1 MKIFISIIILF
12 LADILWAGNNDI
24 YITQTGTGL
33 TLTIDQIGAT
43 NKVGTT
49 SARAIVSGTS
59 MTLDIDQI
67 GSSNT
72 LAASILQGNSSSWT
86 YSNTGDS
93 GSATFAVGATGDV
106 AGSDFD
112 WTSSGGD
119 GNVLIF
125 TQGADA
131 TATSGDQDFAITGA
145 SNNINVKCEVI
156 GCTNSWTVSGS
167 SNDIDTVQS
176 GANDHDITVNLT
188 GSSMDVDIHQTDTT
202 STNVANLLLQSSGGS
217 GSSVDIDQCA
227 SGC

>member
-1 MKIFISIIILF
+1 MSSIY
-12 LADILWAGNNDI
+12 AGSNEI

-86 YSNTGDS
+86 YSNTGS
-93 GSATFAVGATGDV
+93 SASATFAVGATGDV
-106 AGSDFD
+106 AQSDFD

-119 GNVLIF
+119 GNILIF
-125 TQGADA
+125 TQGADS

-145 SNNINVKCEVI
+145 SNNLNVKCEVI
-156 GCTNSWTVSGS
+156 GCTNAWTISGS
-167 SNDIDTVQS
+167 SNDIDTV
-176 GANDHDITVNLT
+176 
-188 GSSMDVDIHQTDTT
+188 
-202 STNVANLLLQSSGGS
+202 
-217 GSSVDIDQCA
+217 
-227 SGC
+227 